1 MTIRNACDVNVI
13 NNSIKA
19 HFLRK
24 DTYFSIPVMPQ
35 LCIKYT
41 HKKEYLHVLYIKM
54 VNNKKFCLNLGTYY
68 SEELET
74 DPQLSVNYEK
84 FKILVD
90 YDEVLY
96 LKKALDALDIKELS
110 RLSSIVSKLGYG
122 NRRVTRDLIKKCKES
137 NVDTVEKSIETLKS
151 IEKPIKCTD
160 NEVESKQSILSD
172 IEMLEL
178 KIKREE
184 LKKRLRDLEKS
195 N

>member
-1 MTIRNACDVNVI
+1 MTTRNACDVNVI

-24 DTYFSIPVMPQ
+24 DMYFSISVMPQ

-122 NRRVTRDLIKKCKES
+122 NRRVTRDLIKK
-137 NVDTVEKSIETLKS
+137 V
-151 IEKPIKCTD
+151 
-160 NEVESKQSILSD
+160 
-172 IEMLEL
+172 
-178 KIKREE
+178 
-184 LKKRLRDLEKS
+184 
-195 N
+195 

>member
-96 LKKALDALDIKELS
+96 LKKS
-110 RLSSIVSKLGYG
+110 FGCLGY
-122 NRRVTRDLIKKCKES
+122 
-137 NVDTVEKSIETLKS
+137 
-151 IEKPIKCTD
+151 
-160 NEVESKQSILSD
+160 
-172 IEMLEL
+172 
-178 KIKREE
+178 KRTFTSF
-184 LKKRLRDLEKS
+184 LYSFKTGLW
-195 N
+195 

>member
-1 MTIRNACDVNVI
+1 
-13 NNSIKA
+13 
-19 HFLRK
+19 
-24 DTYFSIPVMPQ
+24 MPQ

-41 HKKEYLHVLYIKM
+41 HKKEYLHVLYTKM

-122 NRRVTRDLIKKCKES
+122 NRRVTRDLIEKCKENS
-137 NVDTVEKSIETLKS
+137 VDTTEYKSIETSKI
-151 IEKPIKCTD
+151 IEKPIKNTD
-160 NEVESKQSILSD
+160 IEVETKQSILSD

>member
-1 MTIRNACDVNVI
+1 MHVMLMLLII
-13 NNSIKA
+13 LLKHI
-19 HFLRK
+19 FLRK

-122 NRRVTRDLIKKCKES
+122 NRRVTRDLIKKCKEGS
-137 NVDTVEKSIETLKS
+137 VDTIEYKSTETPKS